1 MLEGGT
7 TIVGHSTFRQ
17 MLRQRNRHR
26 SAYESPDLRE
36 RRKKCGMEDAPIN
49 EVEAFTKLYEPKF
62 VQGLSAILA
71 RSDGDA
77 ISAIGAHS
85 LGLDREEATERI
97 LELRQEDAETL
108 SSDAVA
114 KLLYD
119 EYDEEEWGA
128 LKSKDCSMSW
138 VSPISSGPNILHP
151 AAKDRADAAGQETE
165 AQTMDEARH
174 DYRDCLRFGIG
185 TSFGLEKLLALAPR
199 FGADGILGLLEEVTS
214 PFTDGADRQDPGR
227 GGAVGGGQ

>member
-36 RRKKCGMEDAPIN
+36 WRKKCG
-49 EVEAFTKLYEPKF
+49 K
-62 VQGLSAILA
+62 
-71 RSDGDA
+71 
-77 ISAIGAHS
+77 
-85 LGLDREEATERI
+85 EEATERI
-97 LELRQEDAETL
+97 LELRQEGAEAL

-138 VSPISSGPNILHP
+138 VSPISS
-151 AAKDRADAAGQETE
+151 
-165 AQTMDEARH
+165 
-174 DYRDCLRFGIG
+174 C
-185 TSFGLEKLLALAPR
+185 
-199 FGADGILGLLEEVTS
+199 
-214 PFTDGADRQDPGR
+214 
-227 GGAVGGGQ
+227 

>member
-1 MLEGGT
+1 MLEGGA

-36 RRKKCGMEDAPIN
+36 WRKKCGMEDAPIN

-97 LELRQEDAETL
+97 LELRQEGAEAL

-138 VSPISSGPNILHP
+138 VSPISSCWTEYP
-151 AAKDRADAAGQETE
+151 ASGGKGQ
-165 AQTMDEARH
+165 
-174 DYRDCLRFGIG
+174 G
-185 TSFGLEKLLALAPR
+185 
-199 FGADGILGLLEEVTS
+199 
-214 PFTDGADRQDPGR
+214 
-227 GGAVGGGQ
+227 